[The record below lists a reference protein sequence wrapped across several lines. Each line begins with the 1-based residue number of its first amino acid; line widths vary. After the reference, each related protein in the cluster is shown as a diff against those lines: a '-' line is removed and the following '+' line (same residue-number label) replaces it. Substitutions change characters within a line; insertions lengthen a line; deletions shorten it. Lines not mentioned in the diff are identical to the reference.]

1 MTKTEIQKRITK
13 NGVAISLDDFCWDE
27 KSKTISTSA
36 SGYIFDF
43 ESMSGCTIKT
53 GRDCTIKTGRDC
65 TIDAGR
71 DCTIDAGLNCTIDAG
86 PNCTIDAGP
95 NCTIKT
101 VSNCTIKTGPYCT
114 IDAGLNCTIKTGR
127 DCTIITVSN
136 CTIDAGLNC
145 TIDAGWDCTIDAG
158 PSCTIKTGLN
168 CTIDA
173 ELGCTIKTGPYCTI
187 DAELNCTIKTGRDC
201 TIITV
206 SNCTIDTG
214 LGCVVVRRD
223 NFEVITL
230 TNPVNHIC
238 LCPRDIP
245 GYVRDGI
252 YSVTGKPAIIADGIL
267 SEIVSKKKSVYKVI
281 NYGESEISFLIE
293 KDGVFSHGKTVK
305 EAKESLMYK
314 IKDRDTSIYNNHDL
328 NTVLTTEEA
337 IKMYRVI
344 TGACEE
350 GAKYFVSNLP
360 NVPKK
365 LTVSKLI
372 KLTEGQYNHKSLVDF
387 FKDKTGEVSDEKAD

>member
-1 MTKTEIQKRITK
+1 MNKTEIQKRITK

-43 ESMSGCTIKT
+43 ENMSGCTIKT
-53 GRDCTIKTGRDC
+53 GRDCTIKTGR
-65 TIDAGR
+65 G
-71 DCTIDAGLNCTIDAG
+71 
-86 PNCTIDAGP
+86 
-95 NCTIKT
+95 
-101 VSNCTIKTGPYCT
+101 
-114 IDAGLNCTIKTGR
+114 
-127 DCTIITVSN
+127 

-158 PSCTIKTGLN
+158 PSCTIKTELG

-187 DAELNCTIKTGRDC
+187 DAGLNCIIKTVSNCTIKTGSYCTIDARSNCTIKTGRDC
-201 TIITV
+201 TIDAGWD
-206 SNCTIDTG
+206 CTIDTG
-214 LGCVVVRRD
+214 LDCVVVRRD

>member
-1 MTKTEIQKRITK
+1 VS
-13 NGVAISLDDFCWDE
+13 N
-27 KSKTISTSA
+27 
-36 SGYIFDF
+36 
-43 ESMSGCTIKT
+43 CTIKT
-53 GRDCTIKTGRDC
+53 GPYC
-65 TIDAGR
+65 TIDAGW
-71 DCTIDAGLNCTIDAG
+71 D
-86 PNCTIDAGP
+86 
-95 NCTIKT
+95 CTIKT

-114 IDAGLNCTIKTGR
+114 IDAGWDCTIKTGR
-127 DCTIITVSN
+127 DCTI
-136 CTIDAGLNC
+136 DAW
-145 TIDAGWDCTIDAG
+145 WD
-158 PSCTIKTGLN
+158 
-168 CTIDA
+168 
-173 ELGCTIKTGPYCTI
+173 
-187 DAELNCTIKTGRDC
+187 
-201 TIITV
+201 
-206 SNCTIDTG
+206 CTIDTG

-350 GAKYFVSNLP
+350 GAKYFVSKLP

-372 KLTEGQYNHKSLVDF
+372 KLTEGQYNHRSLVDF
-387 FKDKTGEVSDEKAD
+387 FKNKTGEVSDEKAD

>member
-1 MTKTEIQKRITK
+1 MNKTEIQKRITK

-43 ESMSGCTIKT
+43 ENMSGYTIKT
-53 GRDCTIKTGRDC
+53 GRDCTIKTGLDC
-65 TIDAGR
+65 TIDA
-71 DCTIDAGLNCTIDAG
+71 
-86 PNCTIDAGP
+86 
-95 NCTIKT
+95 

-114 IDAGLNCTIKTGR
+114 IDAGWDCTIKTVSNCTIKTG
-127 DCTIITVSN
+127 SY

-145 TIDAGWDCTIDAG
+145 TIKTGRGCTIDAWW
-158 PSCTIKTGLN
+158 
-168 CTIDA
+168 D
-173 ELGCTIKTGPYCTI
+173 
-187 DAELNCTIKTGRDC
+187 
-201 TIITV
+201 
-206 SNCTIDTG
+206 CTIDTG
-214 LGCVVVRRD
+214 LGCVVVRKD

-350 GAKYFVSNLP
+350 GAKYFVSKLP

-387 FKDKTGEVSDEKAD
+387 FKDKTGGKGEDGK

>member
-1 MTKTEIQKRITK
+1 MNKTEIQKRITK

-43 ESMSGCTIKT
+43 ENMSGCTIKT
-53 GRDCTIKTGRDC
+53 GRGCTIKTGRDC
-65 TIDAGR
+65 TIDAVSNCTIKTGSY
-71 DCTIDAGLNCTIDAG
+71 CTIDAGWD
-86 PNCTIDAGP
+86 
-95 NCTIKT
+95 CTIKT
-101 VSNCTIKTGPYCT
+101 VSNCTIKTGSYCT
-114 IDAGLNCTIKTGR
+114 IDAGLNCTINTGR
-127 DCTIITVSN
+127 G
-136 CTIDAGLNC
+136 CTIDAW
-145 TIDAGWDCTIDAG
+145 WD
-158 PSCTIKTGLN
+158 
-168 CTIDA
+168 
-173 ELGCTIKTGPYCTI
+173 
-187 DAELNCTIKTGRDC
+187 
-201 TIITV
+201 
-206 SNCTIDTG
+206 CTIDTG

-387 FKDKTGEVSDEKAD
+387 FKDKTGEVSDEN

>member
-1 MTKTEIQKRITK
+1 MNKTEIQKRITK

-43 ESMSGCTIKT
+43 ENMSGCTIKT

-65 TIDAGR
+65 TIDAG
-71 DCTIDAGLNCTIDAG
+71 LNCTID
-86 PNCTIDAGP
+86 T
-95 NCTIKT
+95 
-101 VSNCTIKTGPYCT
+101 
-114 IDAGLNCTIKTGR
+114 
-127 DCTIITVSN
+127 
-136 CTIDAGLNC
+136 
-145 TIDAGWDCTIDAG
+145 GWDCTIDAG
-158 PSCTIKTGLN
+158 PSCTIKTELG

-187 DAELNCTIKTGRDC
+187 DAVSNCTIKTVSNCTIDAGRDCTIDTGPYCTIKTGRDC
-201 TIITV
+201 TIKTV

-214 LGCVVVRRD
+214 PYCTIDTGLNCTIKTWRDCTIKTVSNCTIDTGPGCVVVRRD

-387 FKDKTGEVSDEKAD
+387 FKDKTGEVSDEN